1 MAHYAVKICKATNL
15 APKGINGT
23 ADAYVKLKLGRQE
36 KRKTKIIR
44 NNLNPIFDEW
54 FDYTVWRPTET
65 LVVSVWNANSVRN
78 NEFLGQLQ
86 FDYPNDPTGHIKA
99 RLPLRSD
106 ESGAQVSGML
116 ELEIVDIDVKRAY
129 EKQLGAGGA
138 VRPVESPSQQ
148 LGEQLSRKMQD
159 GEEFMLFTGGKESPI
174 TLYWT
179 QYGGPMGEIVWTLP
193 GKDPNTVSERH
204 RLPMHTVTDVFVGFP
219 CPHAK
224 SVANADVCLSLKG
237 KTNSMDLVAT
247 SGASLEAWLNGIKYI
262 LMSRGKKVVQNDPQA
277 AAAAPSAEGKAAGPP
292 PPPTKGK
299 RFSVV
304 GQSASAG
311 PEPGAAPPPPSQGPQ
326 FQGEANTPQL
336 KMMMSGC
343 DMYAYDGDVSSPVV
357 TPVHVFFSRKG
368 GKFGSIYWCERG
380 ARREDPSKCLLMH
393 ELTDIYVGKQQPI
406 FKHPIAKD
414 IEDQKCFSVIAK
426 KNVLHVQAESVQ
438 VMKDWMVGINY
449 VLTSTGRKVVLE
461 NETGEKKA
469 TPAGRRFSRH
479 FSVAVRSKTT
489 HKGVLKMAKG
499 ALFQRFRQ
507 KKSRPDRSV
516 KTQIFVFHSRL
527 VAPEGQVENKN
538 ITSGAL
544 FWYEKKDAEVEDE
557 GKKTKERSCMPIH
570 SITDVFL
577 GKQAPIFQTK
587 CANLCPEDCALTITG
602 MSISKRG
609 KEESFSLY
617 LEAEHPTVAQEWM
630 EALQYLL
637 KEHGRELLD
646 EPAPSGEQKAGEKT
660 TGRRLSVVKPAAA
673 TGPKSDDPF
682 DMLGVDGANDL
693 VFDENTA
700 FVPASRP
707 ENPFGTDSA
716 NDEWN
721 PFGDASGDV
730 FGAAPAGTAA
740 DPFAG
745 AGFDTFGDNP
755 FGTAAPPGL
764 DATLGKYLAD
774 QGLMDLAPKFVAE
787 KVDFATL
794 QLMQKQDLLDI
805 KIPMGPAI
813 KIASTIKT
821 WKPSS

>member
-1 MAHYAVKICKATNL
+1 
-15 APKGINGT
+15 
-23 ADAYVKLKLGRQE
+23 
-36 KRKTKIIR
+36 
-44 NNLNPIFDEW
+44 
-54 FDYTVWRPTET
+54 
-65 LVVSVWNANSVRN
+65 
-78 NEFLGQLQ
+78 
-86 FDYPNDPTGHIKA
+86 
-99 RLPLRSD
+99 
-106 ESGAQVSGML
+106 ML

-159 GEEFMLFTGGKESPI
+159 GEDFMLFTGGKESPI

-277 AAAAPSAEGKAAGPP
+277 AAAGAASAEGKAAGPP

-311 PEPGAAPPPPSQGPQ
+311 PEPGAAPPPPTQGPQ

-343 DMYAYDGDVSSPVV
+343 DMFAYDGDVSSPVV

-507 KKSRPDRSV
+507 KKSRPDRTV

-637 KEHGRELLD
+637 KEHGRELVD

-673 TGPKSDDPF
+673 AGPKSDDPF
-682 DMLGVDGANDL
+682 DMLGMDAANDL
-693 VFDENTA
+693 MFDENTA

-707 ENPFGTDSA
+707 ENPFGADSA
-716 NDEWN
+716 TDEWN

-730 FGAAPAGTAA
+730 FGAAPSGTAA

-755 FGTAAPPGL
+755 FGTGPPPGL
-764 DATLGKYLAD
+764 DPALGKYLAD
-774 QGLMDLAPKFVAE
+774 QGLMELAPKFLAE
-787 KVDFATL
+787 KVDLSTL
-794 QLMQKQDLLDI
+794 QMMQKEDLIGMGI
-805 KIPMGPAI
+805 KMGPAI
-813 KIASTIKT
+813 KITSTAKT